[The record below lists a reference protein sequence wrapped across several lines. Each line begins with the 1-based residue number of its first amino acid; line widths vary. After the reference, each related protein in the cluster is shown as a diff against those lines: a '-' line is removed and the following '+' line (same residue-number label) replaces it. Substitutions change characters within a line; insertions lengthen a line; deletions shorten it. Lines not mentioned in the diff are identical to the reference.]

1 MTARNSQTSGSESQQ
16 IVLATP
22 LTPSRSTG
30 PRTKQGKER
39 SKRNSLKHGIFSK
52 ALLLEGESAAEFERL
67 LKGLRSSLKPVG
79 KAEEILVEKLAVLF
93 WRYRRF
99 LTAESAEIRRGTEF
113 LEWDQKCDGMN
124 SAIETMNSSYDYDT
138 GDYKS
143 GLIRHI
149 VHPPI
154 LNRCIELL
162 RELEE
167 NIRDRGFDPESD
179 STILAQLYSDDEHPN
194 ETVNS
199 EYDDWLR
206 TSEET
211 EEERQ
216 QHGYA
221 TPEECVS
228 NVLDAIKAEI
238 KRLEAHSRC
247 QKKVNSSRI
256 ALDKLRGFV
265 PTDPQELERLLRYA
279 ASIDREIDRT
289 LSQLERL
296 QRIRMGQPVLP
307 AIKLDL

>member
-1 MTARNSQTSGSESQQ
+1 MTARNNQTSATESQQ

-22 LTPSRSTG
+22 LARSRSTG

-67 LKGLRSSLKPVG
+67 LRGLRSSLKPVG

-99 LTAESAEIRRGTEF
+99 LTAESAEIRKGTEF
-113 LEWDQKCDGMN
+113 LECDTKYEGVRSTVEIMK
-124 SAIETMNSSYDYDT
+124 SAQDEDTADYR
-138 GDYKS
+138 Y
-143 GLIRHI
+143 GLLQHI
-149 VHPPI
+149 GQPHM
-154 LNRCIELL
+154 LSHCIELL
-162 RELEE
+162 HELEVNLTE
-167 NIRDRGFDPESD
+167 RGFNYEEDRWILLDLYGEDPYPYQTVKYE
-179 STILAQLYSDDEHPN
+179 Y
-194 ETVNS
+194 ET
-199 EYDDWLR
+199 WLE
-206 TSEET
+206 TSESR
-211 EEERQ
+211 EEGRQ
-216 QHGYA
+216 QRGNS

-228 NVLDAIKAEI
+228 NVLDAVKIEI
-238 KRLEAHSRC
+238 KRLEAHARS
-247 QKKVNSSRI
+247 QKKVH

-296 QRIRMGQPVLP
+296 QRMRMGHPVP
-307 AIKLDL
+307 PTIKLDL